1 MTSTL
6 NYQLESGAPESAVAR
21 IDYQYGDQTVG
32 HAYLKASVL
41 QGYVPETGTI
51 SGNFSGNPAENSSGD
66 PSNIPS
72 SDGET
77 AAGSADGEEVFNGS
91 GSITGEPAVD
101 PALNADPET
110 EESSGFSIFGI
121 LKTILLIAAILAAAG
136 AAIFGVLYYR
146 ERREEQ
152 ERLLRRKRREKRL
165 KEWGYSSTEFD
176 LLMEEHLRSKNRF
189 KKRSL
194 ADRIRSWFR
203 RR

>member
-1 MTSTL
+1 M
-6 NYQLESGAPESAVAR
+6 A
-21 IDYQYGDQTVG
+21 
-32 HAYLKASVL
+32 
-41 QGYVPETGTI
+41 
-51 SGNFSGNPAENSSGD
+51 
-66 PSNIPS
+66 
-72 SDGET
+72 
-77 AAGSADGEEVFNGS
+77 
-91 GSITGEPAVD
+91 GEPAGD
-101 PALNADPET
+101 SALNADPET
-110 EESSGFSIFGI
+110 EESSNFSIFGI
-121 LKTILLIAAILAAAG
+121 LKTIFLIAAILAAAG
-136 AAIFGVLYYR
+136 TAIFGVLYYR